1 MRLRQRQPEPG
12 LLHADPLRK
21 VNSRGSRNITGYV
34 CSRKMPGRTLDH
46 ESPNELAFIRRA
58 EIDPRVSE
66 IYAQPVLIRHR
77 DADGEWHDAF
87 PDFVIR
93 IDDRL
98 EIHEVKPDGQYARP
112 DVRAKL
118 ARIADAAER
127 HGYAYSVALASELH
141 RSSDASA
148 IASVWRR
155 LKTSVHPIALRVVE
169 DALPRAT
176 FLRITLASHY
186 LARVYWNHWR
196 KDDRLVLL
204 DIADEAIKPI
214 ELSFNKAELMRMVK
228 REPDKAVDPDAA
240 D

>member
-169 DALPRAT
+169 DALADGPLTIGELLSTTRGHRTDLPAFHAMLAMGHVRADMT
-176 FLRITLASHY
+176 QP
-186 LARVYWNHWR
+186 
-196 KDDRLVLL
+196 
-204 DIADEAIKPI
+204 ADEG
-214 ELSFNKAELMRMVK
+214 MRLDTV
-228 REPDKAVDPDAA
+228 RSPRVTSSTG
-240 D
+240 